1 MKNKIEKLTVKQ
13 ALELGYESFVYD
25 SDGYQ
30 SIKPIDPEDIDWKRD
45 DISLV
50 EKESFSPMG
59 LEEDILKEMIIESIW
74 LSHHDNTGDD
84 TNSIAEA
91 LKPLNLD
98 LSNVKKQIDEA
109 LSELKYYKSSGIKLR

>member
-1 MKNKIEKLTVKQ
+1 MKTIKQLTVKE
-13 ALELGYESFVYD
+13 ALEQGYESFVYD

-30 SIKPIDPEDIDWKRD
+30 SIKPIDIEDINWSRD

-50 EKESFSPMG
+50 EKESFSPIG

-74 LSHHDNTGDD
+74 NNHYENTGDD
-84 TNSIAEA
+84 TNAIEDS

-98 LSNVKKQIDEA
+98 LSKIKLQIDEA
-109 LSELKYYKSSGIKLR
+109 LSELKYYKSSGIKLIP